1 MLMRGDSVKKK
12 NFVSCIV
19 IIIAFIAFLLWVVSA
34 AFKIGINLKSISIY
48 LQYFYYFTALAVIYF
63 LLVKPFLE
71 VMFAPS
77 FTLERINKKLE
88 GKQKKIV
95 VANNYKKL
103 RKLAKRLISKKLVNE
118 DNRKLLYAELKRKDG
133 TLVEKY
139 ISMKNIIDK
148 VINKDLKKDIRN
160 IVISASKDTLYLTSI
175 SQNSFIDI
183 LIVVINNFRLLKKIV
198 LRCGFRPSFMR
209 LLKFYIN
216 VSFSALIADG
226 AQKVDVNSIFGGALK
241 GLAKPIVGSLLDGTV
256 NAFFMLRTGFLA
268 RNYILEECK
277 DEDEKDEIRRSAFVD
292 AAAAIPELTIHSI
305 ISPVTEVIM
314 GGVVNPTKKAVKEL
328 FNKKEKLVL
337 EDE

>member
-1 MLMRGDSVKKK
+1 MKKK
-12 NFVSCIV
+12 NIISCLLIV
-19 IIIAFIAFLLWVVSA
+19 LGFTAFILWVVSM
-34 AFKIGINLKSISIY
+34 AFKIGNNLGNISVY
-48 LQYFYYFTALAVIYF
+48 LKYFYYFTAFIVIYF
-63 LLVKPFLE
+63 LLIKPFLE

-77 FTLERINKKLE
+77 FTLERLHKELE

-103 RKLAKRLISKKLVNE
+103 RRLAKRLINKKLVNE
-118 DNRKLLYAELKRKDG
+118 ENITLLKNELKRKEGSLVDKYTSLK
-133 TLVEKY
+133 TL
-139 ISMKNIIDK
+139 IDK
-148 VINKDLKKDIRN
+148 VINKDLRKDIRS
-160 IVISASKDTLYLTSI
+160 IVISASRDTLYLTSI

-198 LRCGFRPSFMR
+198 IRCGFRPSFMR

-226 AQKVDVNSIFGGALK
+226 AQKIDVNSIFGGALK

-268 RNYILEECK
+268 RNYIIEECN
-277 DEDEKDEIRRSAFVD
+277 DEDEKEEVRRSAFMD
-292 AAAAIPELTIHSI
+292 AASAIPELTVHSI
-305 ISPVTEVIM
+305 IAPVSEIIM
-314 GGVVNPTKKAVKEL
+314 GGVVNPTKKAVKQL
-328 FNKKEKLVL
+328 FSKKEKLVL

>member
-19 IIIAFIAFLLWVVSA
+19 IIIAFIAFLLWVVSV
-34 AFKIGINLKSISIY
+34 AFKIGVNLKSISIY
-48 LQYFYYFTALAVIYF
+48 LQYFYYLTALVVIYF
-63 LLVKPFLE
+63 LLIKPFLE

-77 FTLERINKKLE
+77 FTLERIHKKLE

-118 DNRKLLYAELKRKDG
+118 DNRKLLNAELKRKDG

-139 ISMKNIIDK
+139 ISMKDIIDK

-277 DEDEKDEIRRSAFVD
+277 DEDEKDEIRRSAFID
-292 AAAAIPELTIHSI
+292 AASAIPELTIHSI

>member
-1 MLMRGDSVKKK
+1 MKKK
-12 NFVSCIV
+12 NIISCLLIV
-19 IIIAFIAFLLWVVSA
+19 LGFTAFILWVVSM
-34 AFKIGINLKSISIY
+34 AFKIGNNLGNISVY
-48 LQYFYYFTALAVIYF
+48 LKYFYYFTAFIVIYF
-63 LLVKPFLE
+63 LLIKPFLE

-77 FTLERINKKLE
+77 FTLERLHKELK

-103 RKLAKRLISKKLVNE
+103 RRLAKRLINKKLVNE
-118 DNRKLLYAELKRKDG
+118 ENITLLKNELKRKEGSLVDKYTSLK
-133 TLVEKY
+133 TL
-139 ISMKNIIDK
+139 IDK
-148 VINKDLKKDIRN
+148 VINKDLRKDIRS
-160 IVISASKDTLYLTSI
+160 IVISASRDTLYLTSI

-198 LRCGFRPSFMR
+198 IRCGFRPSFMR

-226 AQKVDVNSIFGGALK
+226 AQKIDVNSIFGGALK

-268 RNYILEECK
+268 RNYIIEECN
-277 DEDEKDEIRRSAFVD
+277 DEDEKEEVRRSAFMD
-292 AAAAIPELTIHSI
+292 AASAIPELTVHSI
-305 ISPVTEVIM
+305 IAPVSEIIM
-314 GGVVNPTKKAVKEL
+314 GGVVNPTKKAVKQL
-328 FNKKEKLVL
+328 FSKKEKLVL

>member
-1 MLMRGDSVKKK
+1 MKKK
-12 NFVSCIV
+12 NIISCL
-19 IIIAFIAFLLWVVSA
+19 IIILGFTAFILWVVSM
-34 AFKIGINLKSISIY
+34 AFKIGNNLENISVY
-48 LQYFYYFTALAVIYF
+48 LKYFYYFTAFIVIYF
-63 LLVKPFLE
+63 LLIKPFLE

-77 FTLERINKKLE
+77 FTLERLHKELE

-95 VANNYKKL
+95 VINNYKKL
-103 RKLAKRLISKKLVNE
+103 RKLAKRLINKKLVNDE
-118 DNRKLLYAELKRKDG
+118 NAELLKSELKRKEG

-139 ISMKNIIDK
+139 VSLKALIDK
-148 VINKDLKKDIRN
+148 VINKDLRKDIRS
-160 IVISASKDTLYLTSI
+160 IVISASRDTLYLTSI

-198 LRCGFRPSFMR
+198 LRCGFRPSFIR

-226 AQKVDVNSIFGGALK
+226 AQKIDVNSIFGGALK

-268 RNYILEECK
+268 RNYIIEECN
-277 DEDEKDEIRRSAFVD
+277 DEDEKEEVRRSAFMD
-292 AAAAIPELTIHSI
+292 AASAIPELTVHSI
-305 ISPVTEVIM
+305 IAPVTDIIM
-314 GGVVNPTKKAVKEL
+314 GGVVNPTKKAVKQL
-328 FNKKEKLVL
+328 FSKKEKLVL